1 MNLGARSRV
10 GMERSAPTT
19 GLRIW
24 AGPVAG
30 LLALLL
36 APFLLYATPFT
47 RLAEAWRWTLILAA
61 WLFFV
66 AAFVGA
72 LAKATTPPLAFLE
85 RGLRRWVARF
95 APDPQALWLHWTRQ
109 AHHPA
114 MGWWCLE
121 QACREGGAEPLFQEA
136 LVYLEGG
143 LGPGGAIAAVD
154 RLTRAAKLGHPEAA
168 FRLGEA
174 LRTGHGCAPAPAE
187 AEAWYRRSAA
197 AGFGRAAAWLAHAY
211 GCGDGVAADPEQARI
226 WTEAAVRLA
235 PYPPLQHSPLHHA
248 AAPADPLVRAQA
260 AAMAHLEAGMDQVVA
275 HRSGRALLLGGA
287 ALLGGF
293 FLFVLG
299 AFFWVGSSSL
309 YHLPLLLLAVPLLML
324 GRLAWRLRREGPR
337 TGRNRLRER
346 AEDGDPE
353 ACYRLGLACRRGGA
367 GHPPDDLTAALWF
380 RRAAEAGHAGAMLA
394 LAEAY
399 RGGHGVVRD
408 PRLAIRWEA
417 AARADANQLTDGTIR

>member
-1 MNLGARSRV
+1 MGPGARARPPV
-10 GMERSAPTT
+10 T
-19 GLRIW
+19 GLRLW
-24 AGPVAG
+24 AGPLAG

-47 RLAEAWRWTLILAA
+47 GLAEAWRWILILVA

-66 AAFVGA
+66 AAFVGV

-85 RGLRRWVARF
+85 RGLRRWVAWF

-154 RLTRAAKLGHPEAA
+154 RLARAAKRGHPEAA
-168 FRLGEA
+168 FRLAEA
-174 LRTGHGCAPAPAE
+174 LRTGQGCAPAPLE

-211 GCGDGVAADPEQARI
+211 ACGDGLALDPEQARI
-226 WTEAAVRLA
+226 WAEASARLA
-235 PYPPLQHSPLHHA
+235 PHPPLQHSPLHHA

-275 HRSGRALLLGGA
+275 HRSGRAILLVAA

-299 AFFWVGSSSL
+299 AFFWEGSSQL

-324 GRLAWRLRREGPR
+324 GRQAWRLRREGPR
-337 TGRNRLRER
+337 TGRDRLRER

-353 ACYRLGLACRRGGA
+353 ACYRLGLACRRGRA
-367 GHPPDDLTAALWF
+367 GHPADDLTAVLWF
-380 RRAAEAGHAGAMLA
+380 RRAAEVGHAGAMLA
-394 LAEAY
+394 LADAY
-399 RGGHGVVRD
+399 RGGQGVVRD
-408 PRLAIRWEA
+408 PRLAIQWEA